1 MISESWSKR
10 AKIARHSPRPH
21 GRVLCKLADSANFLP
36 WHLVLSVPLAYYG
49 NGGSSVSRPGGILY
63 IVISPCKMFNCCW
76 GCVGY
81 KFSYSI
87 FEKWRFYGNKRGQIV
102 WKMKL
107 WWYYSPVGITGTSRS
122 PLPPFSLSSL
132 PPNRT
137 GFDFSYFIILF
148 DYIYNFLLTLTM
160 PLFMIF
166 PPIVPREGWRF
177 VPLLRDRSVPKH
189 FSWFIEN
196 GKFSFDYYYKIG
208 VRTTQP
214 QAALIMSKRRVKGV
228 NYIIT
233 ADDEEQSGTL
243 KDGVIPWCRH
253 WKQTRCAP
261 KMERCANY
269 ERKKSQVPEY
279 TNTNIIY
286 MSLSLFFSSRP
297 YDTKE
302 VQKN

>member
-1 MISESWSKR
+1 MISGSRSKR

-107 WWYYSPVGITGTSRS
+107 GWYYSPVEITGTSRS
-122 PLPPFSLSSL
+122 PLPPLPCLSL

-137 GFDFSYFIILF
+137 GFDSSYFIILF
-148 DYIYNFLLTLTM
+148 DYIYNFYWVWRCLYLWFSRQSFQEKVDASSLSSATEASRSIFHGSLKTGNSLLT
-160 PLFMIF
+160 
-166 PPIVPREGWRF
+166 
-177 VPLLRDRSVPKH
+177 
-189 FSWFIEN
+189 
-196 GKFSFDYYYKIG
+196 
-208 VRTTQP
+208 
-214 QAALIMSKRRVKGV
+214 
-228 NYIIT
+228 III
-233 ADDEEQSGTL
+233 
-243 KDGVIPWCRH
+243 K
-253 WKQTRCAP
+253 
-261 KMERCANY
+261 
-269 ERKKSQVPEY
+269 
-279 TNTNIIY
+279 
-286 MSLSLFFSSRP
+286 
-297 YDTKE
+297 
-302 VQKN
+302 